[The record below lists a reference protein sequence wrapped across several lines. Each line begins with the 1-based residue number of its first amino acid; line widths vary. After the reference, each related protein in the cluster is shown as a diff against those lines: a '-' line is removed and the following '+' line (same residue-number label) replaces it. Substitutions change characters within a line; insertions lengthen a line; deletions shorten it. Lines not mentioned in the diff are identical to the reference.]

1 MENTSTMPSAVMGN
15 FYDPDK
21 LIHAAEHIRD
31 AGYEKFD
38 IYTPYP
44 IHGINQAM
52 GDKRTPLPKFSL
64 GGALFGLSNAIGL
77 MWWTG
82 SEHYPLNIG
91 GKPLFALQF
100 AVPVMFELTVLLC
113 ALTTV
118 FVMFGYLCRLPKWF
132 HEYQHDAGFRAA
144 VDDTFVVAIQSDD
157 KRYTESGVRALL
169 EKLGAEDVRLVD
181 AKPDYSHV

>member
-1 MENTSTMPSAVMGN
+1 MGN
-15 FYDPDK
+15 FYDPNK

-44 IHGINQAM
+44 VHGIEKAM
-52 GDKRTPLPKFSL
+52 GMKRTPLPKFSL
-64 GGALFGLSNAIGL
+64 GGALFGLANAIGL

-82 SEHYPLNIG
+82 AVHYPVNIG
-91 GKPLFALQF
+91 GKPLFSFQF
-100 AVPVMFELTVLLC
+100 GIPVMFELTVLLC

-144 VDDTFVVAIQSDD
+144 VDDTFVVVIQSDD
-157 KRYTESGVRALL
+157 SRFTETGARGLL
-169 EKLGAEDVRLVD
+169 EKLGAENVRTV
-181 AKPDYSHV
+181 AANTEYSYA